1 MLLIL
6 RIEIYVLIFYSYKK
20 RKTMKIISIFYMLAF
35 TTNAFALNAWNS
47 AVTEVLPSFSESP
60 ES

>member
-20 RKTMKIISIFYMLAF
+20 KENNENHFDFLHVGFRSKRFRA
-35 TTNAFALNAWNS
+35 
-47 AVTEVLPSFSESP
+47 
-60 ES
+60 